1 MLIQKK
7 NNIAIFIALL
17 FHICGAIGILFSPY
31 KNWFI
36 ANTSLNLLLMAC
48 LLVFTQPK
56 ANKHFFLFAVI
67 CFVVGIA
74 VEIIGVNTGFLFGNY
89 AYGNIMGIKVSGVP
103 LLIGVQW
110 FVTVYC
116 CGVIMQFVNNWTK
129 RKITG
134 AEIEPKTADKIQ
146 SISLV
151 VDAAL
156 LATFFDYIMEPVAQ
170 KLGYW
175 QWKNNEIPFFNYTC
189 WFFISAALLFVLSKL
204 HFNKLNQFAI
214 HLFIIQLIFFIALRI
229 YL

>member
-7 NNIAIFIALL
+7 NNIAIVIALL

-36 ANTSLNLLLMAC
+36 SNTNLNLLLMVC
-48 LLVFTQPK
+48 LLIFTQPNI
-56 ANKHFFLFAVI
+56 NKYFFLFAAI
-67 CFVVGIA
+67 CFVVGIT

-89 AYGNIMGIKVSGVP
+89 TYGNIMGIKVLGVP

-116 CGVIMQFVNNWTK
+116 CGAILQFVNNWTK
-129 RKITG
+129 RKISD
-134 AEIEPKTADKIQ
+134 AAIESKKTDKIQ
-146 SISLV
+146 AISLV
-151 VDAAL
+151 IDAAL

-175 QWKNNEIPFFNYTC
+175 QWKNNEIPFYNYTC
-189 WFFISAALLFVLSKL
+189 WFFISAALLFILNKLS
-204 HFNKLNQFAI
+204 FNKLNQFAI
-214 HLFIIQLIFFIALRI
+214 HLFIIQLLFFIALRI